1 MEDILEN
8 IKKHLENTPKEELEK
23 EWDEM
28 RSKNKCDLNVFDTF
42 KRNGLGKKVRFNIQ
56 YGPLGKHHN
65 KPYLGS
71 LWSIDIYDCDCGM
84 IS

>member
-28 RSKNKCDLNVFDTF
+28 RSKNKCDLNVFDYIEYI
-42 KRNGLGKKVRFNIQ
+42 KNN
-56 YGPLGKHHN
+56 
-65 KPYLGS
+65 S
-71 LWSIDIYDCDCGM
+71 L
-84 IS
+84 